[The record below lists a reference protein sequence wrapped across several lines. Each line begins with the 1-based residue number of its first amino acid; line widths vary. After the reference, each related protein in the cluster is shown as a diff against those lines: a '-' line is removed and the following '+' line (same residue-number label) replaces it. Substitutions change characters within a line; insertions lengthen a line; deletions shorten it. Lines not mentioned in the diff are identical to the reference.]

1 MANSGVET
9 DLLSEIQNAFLSEK
23 QNLVVQNVGTQYD
36 PVEVCLD
43 RSVAETVNH
52 VFKHK
57 VRETDERSRVQFVP
71 IYVPDDTTCSLIIAP
86 GFEPIA
92 RLHCLLQ
99 NFLFFFNLK
108 SILIA
113 HFFSF
118 KL

>member
-1 MANSGVET
+1 MAIHYQSSLEPFWHGWRGLEKAGDKISFSWDLNMANSGVET

-71 IYVPDDTTCSLIIAP
+71 IYVPDDT
-86 GFEPIA
+86 
-92 RLHCLLQ
+92 
-99 NFLFFFNLK
+99 
-108 SILIA
+108 SIVA
-113 HFFSF
+113 
-118 KL
+118 

>member
-57 VRETDERSRVQFVP
+57 VRETANALGYSLYLFMFRMIRV
-71 IYVPDDTTCSLIIAP
+71 L
-86 GFEPIA
+86 
-92 RLHCLLQ
+92 
-99 NFLFFFNLK
+99 
-108 SILIA
+108 
-113 HFFSF
+113 
-118 KL
+118 

>member
-1 MANSGVET
+1 MANSGVEM

-71 IYVPDDTTCSLIIAP
+71 IYVPDDT
-86 GFEPIA
+86 
-92 RLHCLLQ
+92 
-99 NFLFFFNLK
+99 
-108 SILIA
+108 SIVA
-113 HFFSF
+113 
-118 KL
+118 